1 MRCIHLPPLT
11 PAERAL
17 IARATAGRELLGA
30 GGQVVWTAAAVDA
43 AIDALC
49 DLMLAEGFHGEWQPT
64 PIGREIEALIDKLDR
79 LLDEPAA
86 A

>member
-1 MRCIHLPPLT
+1 MCCIHLPPLT

-17 IARATAGRELLGA
+17 IARAAAGRELPGTA
-30 GGQVVWTAAAVDA
+30 GQVWTAATVDTAV
-43 AIDALC
+43 DALC